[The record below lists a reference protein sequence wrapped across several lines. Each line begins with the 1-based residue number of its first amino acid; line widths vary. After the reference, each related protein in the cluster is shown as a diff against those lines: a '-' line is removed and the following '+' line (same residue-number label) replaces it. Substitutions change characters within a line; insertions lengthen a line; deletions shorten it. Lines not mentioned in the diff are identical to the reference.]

1 MMAIDPVNTIFKVSY
16 NDKSKANPAVILPK
30 GITKDRIRVN
40 GVGEIGRLYNFQ
52 VSFPWLFHRILE
64 TLKIWFLVPKNFIA
78 SGFPQN

>member
-40 GVGEIGRLYNFQ
+40 GVGEIGRL
-52 VSFPWLFHRILE
+52 
-64 TLKIWFLVPKNFIA
+64 
-78 SGFPQN
+78 